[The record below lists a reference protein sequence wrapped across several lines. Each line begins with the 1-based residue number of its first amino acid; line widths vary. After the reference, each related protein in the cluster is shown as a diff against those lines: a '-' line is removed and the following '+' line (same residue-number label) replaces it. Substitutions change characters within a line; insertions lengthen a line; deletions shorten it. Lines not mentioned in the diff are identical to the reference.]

1 MLSILHSQGQHL
13 KNPHL
18 LKNETYLIL
27 LKEPLHVSVRFCV
40 FVLNNEFTPAMA
52 NLGILLREA
61 VYPLK
66 ALQSSWSH
74 SLLLQQMLQK
84 QDQLVWKK
92 LRTKP
97 HSLSRCHSA
106 YKKLNPNVQT
116 KASQTRVTWALAV
129 AV

>member
-1 MLSILHSQGQHL
+1 MLLPWILTQHQL
-13 KNPHL
+13 PVEVDAHG
-18 LKNETYLIL
+18 LIL

-92 LRTKP
+92 LLKHFFSVLSFP
-97 HSLSRCHSA
+97 FSGSPVHSDPFRDLKFKNHRA
-106 YKKLNPNVQT
+106 F
-116 KASQTRVTWALAV
+116 
-129 AV
+129 